1 MGYYRG
7 EYEEYYRNIKRG
19 TGRSSYNRRG
29 TYNNRGYGDIR
40 GNRESYYRRNKVKG
54 INEHIYDFLKII
66 GLQIV
71 AVGSIGIL
79 VYVCGITKEKEFR
92 ELNKTVIEV
101 LKTDYYFNENQF
113 IDELKLKIF
122 KEK

>member
-7 EYEEYYRNIKRG
+7 EYEEYYRSIKMG

-29 TYNNRGYGDIR
+29 TYNNRDYSDIR
-40 GNRESYYRRNKVKG
+40 GNRESYHRRSKVKG

-66 GLQIV
+66 GLQMV
-71 AVGSIGIL
+71 AVGSVGIL

-113 IDELKLKIF
+113 IDEVKLKIF